1 MFTLENNKNAQMTS
15 AVPELT
21 PKAIILS
28 VIIAVFLGASN
39 AYLGLKVGTTVAAS
53 IPALVITMAIFR
65 FFPKH
70 NILEANIVQC
80 ASCAGSGVAAVIIF
94 TMPALIIMHYW
105 TKFNYWET
113 AFIAAVGSIIGVL
126 FSGLI
131 RRQLIH
137 DKTLPFPE
145 GIAIGEVMK
154 ASADS
159 ERSLKPMMLGG
170 FSGAIIQLCQSGFC
184 VFSQA
189 LSVWAI
195 QGTSILGMGIGFS
208 PAVIA
213 AGYIC
218 GINVAISMFIGVIL
232 GWVLGIPLLSHHY
245 GFTAGLSATE
255 SAKEIWSNYVRYIG
269 VGTMLVGGMWTLI
282 KLIGPMGKAMV
293 ASTRVFKEKGH
304 ILDRTEY
311 DIPFSITLKWTLFL
325 SLMIFVF
332 LMFMFHPSDL
342 GISLPLYL
350 FILAVCVLYLIV
362 AGFIF
367 SSLAGYFN
375 GFVGSTNCPASGL
388 MASALLGIT
397 ALLLVILVPHIN
409 FAIHVDKGLATAAL
423 TIVVVAFGGSI
434 MIMAGE
440 TVQVAKAGRM
450 VGGTPWKQQ
459 VVLFISIIAV
469 ALVLPLIL
477 QLLFNA
483 YGIGGVYPRPGMSQ
497 LQTLSAPQAGLMA
510 AVSQAVFNHQIPWNM
525 LGIGALIA
533 IAAII
538 NNELLYRLFKTRWP
552 VLAIGLGIYLSLDA
566 TTPMIIGGI
575 VSYLVNRKVASRYRA
590 LNKPIDE
597 NHLTNGMQN
606 AIMLA
611 CGIVAGSTLMGVLVA
626 IPFAIKQ
633 STDVLRIVSDRFT
646 PEASALSVV
655 ITLLLCFWIYR
666 SGTQKD
672 HKDAVI

>member
-1 MFTLENNKNAQMTS
+1 MFTFENNKNAQMTS

-39 AYLGLKVGTTVAAS
+39 AFLGLKVGTTVAAS
-53 IPALVITMAIFR
+53 IPALVIAMAIFR

-70 NILEANIVQC
+70 NVLETNIVQC
-80 ASCAGSGVAAVIIF
+80 ASSAGEGVTASVIF
-94 TMPALIIMHYW
+94 TIPALIIMHYW
-105 TKFNYWET
+105 TKFNYWDT
-113 AFIAAVGSIIGVL
+113 VFIAAIGSIIGVL

-154 ASADS
+154 ASTDS

-170 FSGAIIQLCQSGFC
+170 FAGATIGLCQTGFC
-184 VFSQA
+184 LFSQA
-189 LSVWAI
+189 VSSWII
-195 QGTSILGMGIGFS
+195 QGTTVLGMGVGFS

-245 GFTAGLSATE
+245 GFTAGLSAAE

-282 KLIGPMGKAMV
+282 KLIGPIGKAMITSMR
-293 ASTRVFKEKGH
+293 AFKEKDYV
-304 ILDRTEY
+304 LERTEY

-325 SLMIFVF
+325 SAIIFLF

-342 GISLPLYL
+342 GISTPLYFL
-350 FILAVCVLYLIV
+350 ILAICVLYLV
-362 AGFIF
+362 AAGFIF

-375 GFVGSTNCPASGL
+375 GLVGATNCPASGL

-397 ALLLVILVPHIN
+397 ALLLLILVPHIN

-423 TIVVVAFGGSI
+423 TIVVVAFGGTI

-459 VVLFISIIAV
+459 VILFISIIAV
-469 ALVLPLIL
+469 SLVLPLIL

-533 IAAII
+533 VVAII
-538 NNELLYRLFKTRWP
+538 NNEFLYRFFKTRWP

-575 VSYLVNRKVASRYRA
+575 VSYFVNRKVSARYRA

-597 NHLTNGMQN
+597 NHLTTGMQN

-611 CGIVAGSTLMGVLVA
+611 CGIVAGSTLMGVVLA

-633 STDVLRIVSDRFT
+633 STDALKIVSDHFT
-646 PEASALSVV
+646 PIASTLSV
-655 ITLLLCFWIYR
+655 ITTLLLCFWIYH

-672 HKDAVI
+672 HKDAAI